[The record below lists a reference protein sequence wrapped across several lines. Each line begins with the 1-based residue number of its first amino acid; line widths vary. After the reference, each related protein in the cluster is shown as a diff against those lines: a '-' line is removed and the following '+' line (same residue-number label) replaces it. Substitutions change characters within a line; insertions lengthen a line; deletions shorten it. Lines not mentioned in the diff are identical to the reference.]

1 MLLLLS
7 VNINNIVFKK
17 KLLLFYNLEL
27 VDWKKIVKKDE
38 SKREAAKKKNFA
50 YKIGEK
56 KN

>member
-38 SKREAAKKKNFA
+38 SKREAAKKKTLHT
-50 YKIGEK
+50 K
-56 KN
+56 